1 MKSLDEF
8 KADSSSEK
16 DNLEEIYAENN
27 IEIDEG
33 NEFEVE
39 ENENMQNEDLNNEND
54 NEQEDF
60 DLEEAINKNIKKQL
74 EKLKEEKE
82 ISPREHTQ
90 KESEEIKKELT
101 DLKDLKEK
109 KEELLLIR
117 DEQGFFLFKSLSKN
131 FFI

>member
-8 KADSSSEK
+8 KADTSSEK
-16 DNLEEIYAENN
+16 ENSEGIYGEND
-27 IEIDEG
+27 IEIDER

-39 ENENMQNEDLNNEND
+39 ENENENIENEDPEND
-54 NEQEDF
+54 GIEEEDF

-82 ISPREHTQ
+82 ISPRENNQ
-90 KESEEIKKELT
+90 KESEEINKKMA
-101 DLKDLKEK
+101 DIKDLKEK

-117 DEQGFFLFKSLSKN
+117 DEQGLAFLLVF
-131 FFI
+131 